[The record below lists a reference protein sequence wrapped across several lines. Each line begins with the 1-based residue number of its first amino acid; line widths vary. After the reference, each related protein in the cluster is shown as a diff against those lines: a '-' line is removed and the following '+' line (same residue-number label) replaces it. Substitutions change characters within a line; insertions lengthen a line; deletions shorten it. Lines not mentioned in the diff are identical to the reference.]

1 MPRISKVYQ
10 VSEEEF
16 RTIVAAADSYSDI
29 LRQLGL
35 TARGGSS
42 LDVLKRRIT
51 ELNCSTTHF
60 GQKASI
66 IAPNIKYSLDD
77 ILVENSPYTAIS
89 RLKIRLVKE
98 NRLEYK
104 CACCGI
110 SEWMGKPISL
120 QLDHINGKNN
130 DHRIENLRF
139 LCPNC
144 HSQTET
150 YAGKNKG
157 GSFSGQDLGLQ
168 NQ

>member
-10 VSEEEF
+10 VSEEKF
-16 RTIVAAADSYSDI
+16 RAMVAAADSYSDI

-35 TARGGSS
+35 TTRGGSS

-51 ELNCSTTHF
+51 ELNCSTAHF

-110 SEWMGKPISL
+110 SEWMEKPISL